1 MSWTRLLPVGWMVCS
16 LFPLDAAESR
26 LTYNRDIRPILVEKC
41 FACHGPDSAARK
53 ADLRL
58 DQRDQAIARGAITP
72 GEPERSELLRRI
84 LSQDPEEH
92 MPPPV
97 TKKSLNPSEI
107 ALLREW
113 IAQGAE
119 YQPHWSYIPPVRP
132 ELPPVKQLEWV
143 RNPIDRFILAQLEA
157 KGLSPAPEADRRTLA
172 RRLSLDLIGLPPSP
186 DDVER
191 FVNDPAPDAYEKYV
205 DHLMSSAHWGE
216 HRARYWLDAARYA
229 DTHGIHFDNYREMWS
244 YRDWVIQAFN
254 RNLPFDQFTIEQLA
268 GDLLPNATLDQ
279 RIASGFNRCH
289 MTTNEG
295 GIIDEEY
302 LVLYTRDRTETM
314 SQVWLGITM
323 NCAVCHEHKFDPISQ
338 REFYELAAFFNNST
352 VPARD
357 GNIKD
362 SPPVIVVPLPDDRER
377 WQQLESE
384 LPQARQA
391 VEQRQRSAREAF
403 AQWLPTATPDALVQ
417 SLPTAGLAW
426 LIPANE
432 GQGSELNVF
441 QEGQPKTIP
450 FLKPVSWQPGHVAA
464 HALELNGAAVA
475 ELSDAGDWESDQPF
489 SCTAWIRLSPND
501 SSGALL
507 ARMDD
512 GNDFR
517 GWDLWVEG
525 RRVGLHLI
533 HKWPAEALKVV
544 TQQQVKGN
552 EWTHVAVVY
561 DGSRKAAGVK
571 IFLNGVEQRINVQT
585 DTLQGHTTRTSVP
598 LKIGQRHSTSPIAGA
613 AIQDIRLYHRALT
626 AAEANIL
633 AQASRLGALLA
644 KPAEQR
650 TAEEQDQLY
659 QWWLNNHDEEY
670 RSLAALVQKLER
682 EQADIK
688 ARGTVALVMQEKPD
702 PPTAYVLFRG
712 DYDKRREQVSADTP
726 DFLPPFPADLPR
738 NRLGLAQWL
747 LSPEHPLTARVI
759 VNRFWQE
766 VFGTGL
772 VRTSG
777 DFGVAGELPSHPEL
791 LDWLAVEFREQ
802 GWDIRKLFKLMVTS
816 ATYRQAAITTPQKLE
831 VDPQNRWLSRGPRF
845 RMDAEMVRDYAL
857 TVSGLLV
864 PKIGGPSVKPFQ
876 PDGLWEAIAMNVSNT
891 RSYQRDVGEG
901 SHRRSLYTF
910 WKRQVPPAQMEIFN
924 APNREYCVVRRERT
938 NTPLQA
944 LVTLNDPQF
953 VEAAKALAQLTLL
966 EGGATDAAR
975 LQFLGLRLLARPF
988 RSDETAIAL
997 SSLQSLLA
1005 YYQGHLEDA
1014 RQLLTVGDMVVD
1026 PHLDP
1031 AQLAAWTMLANQ
1043 LMNLDEVLNK

>member
-1 MSWTRLLPVGWMVCS
+1 MSWKRLLPVGWMVCS
-16 LFPLDAAESR
+16 LFSLDAAETR
-26 LTYNRDIRPILVEKC
+26 PTYNRDIRPILVEKC

-58 DQRDQAIARGAITP
+58 DQRDQAIARGAVTP
-72 GEPERSELLRRI
+72 GEPDRSEMLRRI
-84 LSQDPEEH
+84 LSQDPDEQ

-97 TKKSLNPSEI
+97 TKKSLSPSEI

-143 RNPIDRFILAQLEA
+143 RNPIDRFVLAQLEA

-186 DDVER
+186 EDVER
-191 FVNDPAPDAYEKYV
+191 FINDPAPDAYEKYV

-268 GDLLPNATLDQ
+268 GDLLTNATLDQ

-377 WQQLESE
+377 WQQLETE
-384 LPQARQA
+384 LPHARQA
-391 VEQRQRSAREAF
+391 LEHRQRSAQEAF
-403 AQWLPTATPDALVQ
+403 AQWLPTATPDALAQ
-417 SLPTAGLAW
+417 TLPTAGLAW
-426 LIPANE
+426 QIPAHE
-432 GQGSELNVF
+432 GTGSELNVF
-441 QEGQPKTIP
+441 QEGQPKAIP
-450 FLKPVSWQPGHVAA
+450 FLKPVSWLAGHVAP

-475 ELSDAGDWESDQPF
+475 ELSEAGDWESDQPF
-489 SCTAWIRLSPND
+489 SCAAWIRLSPND

-525 RRVGLHLI
+525 RRVGMHLI

-571 IFLNGVEQRINVQT
+571 IFVNGVEQRTNVQA
-585 DTLQGHTTRTSVP
+585 DTLQGHTTRTTVP

-633 AQASRLGALLA
+633 AQASRLAALLA

-650 TAEEQDQLY
+650 SSEEQDHLY
-659 QWWLNNHDEEY
+659 QWWLNNYDEEY

-726 DFLPPFPADLPR
+726 DFLPPFPPDLPR

-802 GWDIRKLFKLMVTS
+802 GWDVRKFFKLMVTS
-816 ATYRQAAITTPQKLE
+816 ATYRQAAITTPHKLE

-857 TVSGLLV
+857 EVSGLLV

-966 EGGATDAAR
+966 EGGTNDSAR
-975 LQFLGLRLLARPF
+975 LRYLGLRLLARPF
-988 RSDETAIAL
+988 RSDETTIAL

-1026 PHLDP
+1026 PNLDP